1 MNADMRFADAVVHF
15 SKVRNTIKHLT
26 DDPEDAAVILAAA
39 DIAPTSRPTTLSGE
53 QIEAV
58 AKQMELRWQAND
70 SWPDKSK

>member
-1 MNADMRFADAVVHF
+1 MRFADAVVHF